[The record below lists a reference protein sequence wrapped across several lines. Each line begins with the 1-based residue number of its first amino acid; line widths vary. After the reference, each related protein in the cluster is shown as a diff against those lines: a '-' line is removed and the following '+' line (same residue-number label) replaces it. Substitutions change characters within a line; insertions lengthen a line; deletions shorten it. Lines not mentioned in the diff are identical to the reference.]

1 MKIKFWYTS
10 FSVLIVALACLL
22 FVGFRLIK
30 GYSVRE
36 EALLTCNFD
45 LKNNET
51 VSYQTLL
58 NNAIAGKYPYSDGLS
73 YSLDVAAL
81 KTESAFQY
89 STFGFSGKELPAT
102 PVIIRSFEKKSW
114 DFEILKDYIFDH
126 VSEPTV
132 LKYNILFNGPS
143 HYYYDK
149 KDDIIRNITPAP
161 FTQQTFDNF
170 YNGQTPQLDFFH
182 TSVQNKTMRGA
193 LIDYFF
199 TCYDQLSSSLPESLK
214 KEIIANCN
222 DMLVFLKNYQTN
234 RPKYLE
240 YARNN
245 TMLEKTS
252 TLNAFLYRRIE
263 TDKISSLDLITYIN
277 NFKDKVTASLN
288 NSTWS
293 FYSKFA
299 INGGDLYLTDSQ
311 NKKIKVS
318 TKNSQKTIELDYC
331 DLEIKCMVDNTG
343 TYYQFANR
351 ISGGDQT
358 EFIGLY
364 DSNLNLIRGK

>member
-1 MKIKFWYTS
+1 MKKKVWYTS
-10 FSVLIVALACLL
+10 IGVLVVALFCLL
-22 FVGFRLIK
+22 FVGFRPVK
-30 GYSVRE
+30 SYSASD
-36 EALLTCNFD
+36 EALLNSSFT

-58 NNAIAGKYPYSDGLS
+58 DNAIAGKYPYSDGLS
-73 YSLDVAAL
+73 YYLDDAAL
-81 KTESAFQY
+81 KTGSAFQY
-89 STFGFSGKELPAT
+89 STFGFRGNELPAT

-114 DFEILKDYIFDH
+114 DFEILKDYMFDH
-126 VSEPTV
+126 IAEPTI

-143 HYYYDK
+143 HYYFDK
-149 KDDIIRNITPAP
+149 KDDIIRNINPAP
-161 FTQQTFDNF
+161 FTQQTFGSF

-182 TSVQNKTMRGA
+182 TSMQDKTIRGA

-199 TCYDQLSSSLPESLK
+199 TCYDQFSTSLPESIK
-214 KEIIANCN
+214 NEIIANCN
-222 DMLVFLKNYQTN
+222 GMLVFLKNYQTN

-263 TDKISSLDLITYIN
+263 TDKISSLDLITYVN
-277 NFKDKVTASLN
+277 KFKAKVNASLN

-293 FYSKFA
+293 FYSKFV
-299 INGGDLYLTDSQ
+299 INGGDLYLTDAQ

-318 TKNSQKTIELDYC
+318 TKNSLKTIELEYC
-331 DLEIKCMVDNTG
+331 NVEIKCMVDNTG
-343 TYYQFANR
+343 TYYQFGKIIGWN
-351 ISGGDQT
+351 QT